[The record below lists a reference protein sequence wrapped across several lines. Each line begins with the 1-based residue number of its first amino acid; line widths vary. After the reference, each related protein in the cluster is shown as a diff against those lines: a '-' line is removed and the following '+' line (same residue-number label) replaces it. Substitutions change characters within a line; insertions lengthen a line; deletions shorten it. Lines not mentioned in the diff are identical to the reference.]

1 MAPVLGLEAE
11 LMGQALGWVLAV
23 SLLPPAKIQSG
34 ADNLCQVR
42 KHLECSGKCR
52 WPRIRSLLQHRSVAS
67 PPHP

>member
-1 MAPVLGLEAE
+1 MAPVLGLGAE

-23 SLLPPAKIQSG
+23 SLLPLSSPAKWG
-34 ADNLCQVR
+34 GHLCQVR

-52 WPRIRSLLQHRSVAS
+52 WPRIRSLLQHHSVAI